1 MVVTR
6 MSKSKRASTTAK
18 KADPLKKATTKK
30 SGYGYGAY
38 GGGSY
43 GGSKS
48 NKGGSYGY
56 GK

>member
-1 MVVTR
+1 

-18 KADPLKKATTKK
+18 KVDPLKKATTKK

-43 GGSKS
+43 GDSKS